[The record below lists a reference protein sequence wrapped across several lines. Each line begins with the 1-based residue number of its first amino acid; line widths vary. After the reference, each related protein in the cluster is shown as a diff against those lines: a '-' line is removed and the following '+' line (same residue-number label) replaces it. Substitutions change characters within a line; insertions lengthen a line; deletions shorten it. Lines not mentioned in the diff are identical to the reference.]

1 MFDCWRFILRKKTGS
16 KDCSSPRVSNEAQTE
31 ESDHQIDVSDVIRL
45 VQVQKSDFQNQ
56 DSSWRLQR
64 GIHFLPFAASRTT
77 CIRWLVA
84 PNHSDL
90 CFHRHVSPLPATLLP
105 G

>member
-45 VQVQKSDFQNQ
+45 VQVFTVFD
-56 DSSWRLQR
+56 
-64 GIHFLPFAASRTT
+64 
-77 CIRWLVA
+77 
-84 PNHSDL
+84 
-90 CFHRHVSPLPATLLP
+90 
-105 G
+105 